1 MDCRLGNGLGGC
13 GGEGG
18 VVRFSEGGKG
28 GPFDFICWG
37 RIEVGRGGEVQGIRV
52 VGRVFGSG
60 VAEG

>member
-1 MDCRLGNGLGGC
+1 M
-13 GGEGG
+13 
-18 VVRFSEGGKG
+18 VRFSEGGKG